1 MNNPHLHSLAPSA
14 RTGVRQVQVSS
25 LPLRGPAQG
34 KVVIITGAN
43 GALGNKTAHTFAARG
58 HSLVLL
64 DHDPNKLDAL
74 THDLN
79 LPADRLFASVVDLRD
94 PGAVHATAEAVAAKF
109 GGIDALIH
117 LVGGWVG
124 GKTLVEGSADDLDF
138 MLGQHVWTT
147 FHLFQ
152 AFTPQIAKN
161 GWGRVMVVSA
171 STVPNPPGKTGI
183 YTAAK
188 AAQENLILTLA
199 AELKDKGVTANII
212 QVRAIDVENKGTG
225 TTPDEIVAAMMYLFS
240 DEAAKINGARMPVY

>member
-1 MNNPHLHSLAPSA
+1 MNK
-14 RTGVRQVQVSS
+14 TIV
-25 LPLRGPAQG
+25 
-34 KVVIITGAN
+34 ITGAT
-43 GALGNKTAHTFAARG
+43 GALGKKTAHAFAGRG
-58 HSLVLL
+58 HSLALL
-64 DHDPNKLDAL
+64 DNDQTKLDAL
-74 THDLN
+74 TRDLN
-79 LPADRLFASVVDLRD
+79 LPADRLFASVIDLRD
-94 PGAVHATAEAVAAKF
+94 QNGVRATVEAVAAKF
-109 GGIDALIH
+109 GGVHALIH

-152 AFTPQIAKN
+152 ALAPHLVKS

-212 QVRAIDVENKGTG
+212 QVRAIDVQNKGTG
-225 TTPDEIVAAMMYLFS
+225 TTPDEIAAAMLYLFS
-240 DEAAKINGARMPVY
+240 DEAAKINGARIPLYQQ